1 MKTKTNPITQQYKKN
16 VAVFYFVY
24 VLRRHTV
31 RRRSFHFCKICFAF
45 YAFRSVQVS
54 WLHVFHKK
62 NFFVSLPQ
70 FIFMGKVT
78 RTRKT
83 WLQIFIP
90 NLSTDNKPHNSQVQF
105 FVYILILERKVS
117 MSNRSINT
125 HHMLHIEVFSSF
137 DQLPIF
143 GIETDISVAQMT
155 IYVLSSK
162 IER

>member
-1 MKTKTNPITQQYKKN
+1 
-16 VAVFYFVY
+16 
-24 VLRRHTV
+24 
-31 RRRSFHFCKICFAF
+31 
-45 YAFRSVQVS
+45 
-54 WLHVFHKK
+54 
-62 NFFVSLPQ
+62 
-70 FIFMGKVT
+70 MGKVT

-90 NLSTDNKPHNSQVQF
+90 NLLTDNKPHYSQVLF
-105 FVYILILERKVS
+105 FVYILILKRKVS

-125 HHMLHIEVFSSF
+125 HHMLHFEVFSSF

-143 GIETDISVAQMT
+143 GIETDISVARMT